1 MIMPPLPSSAPAPAP
16 AKSIPLPELLAPA
29 GNWDCARAAVENGA
43 DAIYFGL
50 EHFNA
55 RMRADNFTV
64 ADLPSLMAWLHQRGV
79 KGYVTLNTLI
89 FTAELAEVETYL
101 RSIIAAGV
109 DAAIVQDVGLC
120 RLIRHLSPDFPIH
133 GSTQMTVTSGAGVAF
148 AQNLGC
154 NLVVL
159 ARECSI
165 QEINKIQHHQQDQH
179 EHPALPLEVF
189 VHGALCVAYSGQ
201 CLTSESLGG
210 RSANRGECA
219 QACRMPYDLVVDGQ
233 ALDLGQ
239 RRYLL
244 SPQDLAG
251 LAVLPELVKTG
262 VVSLKIEGRL
272 KTPEYVASI
281 TQIYRQAL
289 DRRQTPDH
297 SPIPNQVSPTD
308 QYQMEMAFSRGLYTG
323 WLQGIDNQALVHAEF
338 GKKRGVYLGQVARV
352 LPGRDPQVLLTDIAS
367 NVPLKPGD
375 GVVFDN
381 GHPEKQEVGGRLYGV
396 SPQGQD
402 LLLSFGRHDLDL
414 RRVHPGDRLWK
425 TSDPALAQVLRKTY
439 SQTQPQ
445 CQRPVTMTLLGQV
458 GEPLS
463 LIAQVAS
470 GQIAQ
475 VASELPLVAAQQQ
488 ALDAERCQA
497 QLARLGNT
505 PFYLD
510 QFHYQV
516 VGAGWLPISELN
528 RMRRQ
533 VMEALEQQLAQ
544 PLPWQLA
551 EQRFTDLLPAREVPD
566 SSQAPELLVLVR
578 SLEQLQAVLAL
589 DTPITTIY
597 AEFEDARVHRQAVS
611 LVRQAGTAQIW
622 LAPPRIY
629 KPGETYILQQVQ
641 AAQPDGI
648 LVRNYDHLHFFK
660 DFPQRGDFSLNVANP
675 LTAAYYQSLGLTRLT
690 ASYDLN
696 IAQLTDLI
704 RHTPP
709 DWLEITIHQH
719 MPMFHMEHCV
729 FCAFLSTGTDFTNCG
744 RPCETHTVKLRDRAG
759 VEHVLQADAG
769 CRNTVFNGKAQTGA
783 EYIQPLLALGVRS
796 FRLEFVDETAAQTQE
811 VIQCYQQLLSGEIK
825 GEKLWQR
832 LKLHSQLGVTR
843 GALEAK

>member
-1 MIMPPLPSSAPAPAP
+1 MT
-16 AKSIPLPELLAPA
+16 LPELLAPA

-64 ADLPSLMAWLHQRGV
+64 ADLPKLMAWLHQRGV

-165 QEINKIQHHQQDQH
+165 KEINKIQRNQQDRH
-179 EHPALPLEVF
+179 EPPQQVALPLEVF

-233 ALDLGQ
+233 ELDLGQ

-251 LAVLPELVKTG
+251 LAVLPELVQTG

-289 DRRQTPDH
+289 DRLQTPDQPQTE
-297 SPIPNQVSPTD
+297 SPHQVSPTD
-308 QYQMEMAFSRGLYTG
+308 QYRMEMAFSRGLYTG
-323 WLQGIDNQALVHAEF
+323 WLQGIDNQALVHGEF
-338 GKKRGVYLGQVARV
+338 GKKRGVYLGQVRRV
-352 LPGRDPQVLLTDIAS
+352 LHGRDPQVLLTDRDGDIL
-367 NVPLKPGD
+367 LKPGD

-402 LLLSFGRHDLDL
+402 LLLTFGRHDLDL
-414 RRVHPGDRLWK
+414 RRVRPGDRLWK
-425 TSDPALAQVLRKTY
+425 TSDPSLSQQVRQTF
-439 SQTQPQ
+439 SQEQPQ
-445 CQRPVTMTLLGQV
+445 FQRPLTMTVLGQA
-458 GEPLS
+458 GEPLV
-463 LIAQVAS
+463 LVAQAQT
-470 GQIAQ
+470 GQIVQ
-475 VASELPLVAAQQQ
+475 ASSEIPLSAAQQQ
-488 ALDAERCQA
+488 ALDSERLQA
-497 QLARLGNT
+497 QLGRLGNT
-505 PFYLD
+505 PFRLAD
-510 QFHYQV
+510 IQNHLQGQV
-516 VGAGWLPISELN
+516 WLPVSELN
-528 RMRRQ
+528 RLRRQ
-533 VMEALEQQLAQ
+533 VVSELEVLLAQ
-544 PLPWQLA
+544 PLPWQLRA
-551 EQRFTDLLPAREVPD
+551 QANHIELLPVADPVQSTPP
-566 SSQAPELLVLVR
+566 QLIVLVR
-578 SLEQLQAVLAL
+578 SLEQLGAVLST
-589 DTPITTIY
+589 DIQTIY
-597 AEFEDARVHRQAVS
+597 CEFEDPRAYRAAVQQ
-611 LVRQAGTAQIW
+611 VRQAGTAKVW

-629 KPGETYILQQVQ
+629 KPGENYILQQVQ

-648 LVRNYDHLHFFK
+648 LVRNYDHLQFFAE
-660 DFPQRGDFSLNVANP
+660 FPKIGDFSLNVANP
-675 LTAAYYQSLGLTRLT
+675 ITASYFKQECGLARLT

-696 IAQLTDLI
+696 FSQLTDLL
-704 RHTPP
+704 RQTPLT
-709 DWLEITIHQH
+709 WLELTIHQH
-719 MPMFHMEHCV
+719 MPMFHMEH
-729 FCAFLSTGTDFTNCG
+729 
-744 RPCETHTVKLRDRAG
+744 
-759 VEHVLQADAG
+759 
-769 CRNTVFNGKAQTGA
+769 
-783 EYIQPLLALGVRS
+783 
-796 FRLEFVDETAAQTQE
+796 
-811 VIQCYQQLLSGEIK
+811 
-825 GEKLWQR
+825 
-832 LKLHSQLGVTR
+832 
-843 GALEAK
+843 